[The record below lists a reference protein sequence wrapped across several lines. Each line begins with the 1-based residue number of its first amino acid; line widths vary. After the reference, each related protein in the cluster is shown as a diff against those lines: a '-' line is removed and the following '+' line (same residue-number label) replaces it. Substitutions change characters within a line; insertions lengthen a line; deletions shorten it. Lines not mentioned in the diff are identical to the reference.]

1 MGPLCSGILEI
12 ITMSACPG
20 ASVLVSALLFSAVLC
35 ANALGAEKATSET
48 ASSAEPARGT
58 AREKDLTVARITTS
72 LSDCSPRLHKRW
84 ALCEQ
89 NQGKQREGIRACSIP

>member
-35 ANALGAEKATSET
+35 ANVLGAEKATSEA

-58 AREKDLTVARITTS
+58 AREKDLTVARFTTT

-89 NQGKQREGIRACSIP
+89 NQGKQREGARACSIP

>member
-1 MGPLCSGILEI
+1 MGPLCSGILEM

-20 ASVLVSALLFSAVLC
+20 ASVLVSALLFSVVLC

-58 AREKDLTVARITTS
+58 TREKGLTVAWITTT
-72 LSDCSPRLHKRW
+72 LSDCALGSTTKW

-89 NQGKQREGIRACSIP
+89 NQAKQRQGVRAC